1 MKYKRHSK
9 VKNTGLIFELLTRQI
24 VADSLNNKNS
34 HAVKIL
40 KNYFKKG
47 TELFKEYQIY
57 QCFLNQKY
65 NDEKKADKLID
76 LVLEQVGSVNE
87 KQVKKEKYNL
97 IKEVMDNYDLKDFS
111 SGRITNYKVQASI
124 YKLME
129 YYRNN
134 QNVEPSEVVDSR
146 FTIIEHLTSG
156 KTKKNRDTEIK
167 KLVEKQD
174 KDVRYLT
181 IKTLLEKFNEKYSS
195 LDDKQRKL
203 LSTYIYNVTN
213 TNSLSEYVYGEFSS
227 IKKDIS
233 RLMKKVN
240 DDVTTIKL
248 KEVIKQIP
256 TKSQTKSM
264 VRDKQV
270 ASLLRHY
277 ELVKELKKV

>member
-87 KQVKKEKYNL
+87 KQVKQEKYNL
-97 IKEVMDNYDLKDFS
+97 IKEVMENYDLKDFS

-129 YYRNN
+129 YYRNS

-167 KLVEKQD
+167 KLV
-174 KDVRYLT
+174 
-181 IKTLLEKFNEKYSS
+181 
-195 LDDKQRKL
+195 RK
-203 LSTYIYNVTN
+203 I
-213 TNSLSEYVYGEFSS
+213 
-227 IKKDIS
+227 
-233 RLMKKVN
+233 
-240 DDVTTIKL
+240 
-248 KEVIKQIP
+248 Q
-256 TKSQTKSM
+256 
-264 VRDKQV
+264 
-270 ASLLRHY
+270 
-277 ELVKELKKV
+277 

>member
-1 MKYKRHSK
+1 M
-9 VKNTGLIFELLTRQI
+9 
-24 VADSLNNKNS
+24 
-34 HAVKIL
+34 
-40 KNYFKKG
+40 
-47 TELFKEYQIY
+47 
-57 QCFLNQKY
+57 
-65 NDEKKADKLID
+65 
-76 LVLEQVGSVNE
+76 VLEQVGSVNE
-87 KQVKKEKYNL
+87 KLVKQEKYNL
-97 IKEVMDNYDLKDFS
+97 IKEVMGSYDLKDFS

-129 YYRNN
+129 YYRNSK
-134 QNVEPSEVVDSR
+134 NVDPSEVVDSR
-146 FTIIEHLTSG
+146 FTVIEHLTSG
-156 KTKKNRDTEIK
+156 KTKKNRDSEIK

-181 IKTLLEKFNEKYSS
+181 IKNLLEKFNDKYSS

-227 IKKDIS
+227 IKKDMSKLIS
-233 RLMKKVN
+233 KVD
-240 DDVTTIKL
+240 DDVTIIKL

-256 TKSQTKSM
+256 TKTQTKSM

-277 ELVKELKKV
+277 ELVKELKNL